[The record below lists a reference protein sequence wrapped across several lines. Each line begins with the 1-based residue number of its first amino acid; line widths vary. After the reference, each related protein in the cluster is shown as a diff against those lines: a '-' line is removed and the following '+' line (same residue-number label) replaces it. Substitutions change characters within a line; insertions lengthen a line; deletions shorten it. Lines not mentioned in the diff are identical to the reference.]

1 MRIVAIGS
9 MLVDS
14 RAENRDDRGYC
25 FPPKKRVPP
34 TPFAMT
40 ADFLPTAEL
49 RLLKYRAELLR
60 RLRETFNSHGYWEVE
75 TPLLSHESVVDA
87 HLDPFV
93 VEQRYFLQTSPELG
107 MKRLLTAGADAIFQ
121 ITRAFRRGE
130 QGRLHNPEFTMAEW
144 YRNGD
149 TYHDQMDFVEIL
161 IRAATTDSPE
171 HSGVQLTDTP
181 FPRRTFDEV
190 FRDILGC
197 GVKGKSCEELKQ
209 IATDRQLTIP
219 ETLGT
224 DDRDGWLNLLL
235 AELVEPHLGRQ
246 GPEFVYDYPASQA
259 ALARLDPA
267 DPLVAQRFEL
277 YINGLEI
284 CNGYDELTDADELR
298 QRIVCESAKR
308 TREGLPPLPE
318 PQRLLAAMEYGLP
331 NCSGVA
337 LGFDRLMMVLTG
349 ADNIADIIAFPI
361 TRA

>member
-1 MRIVAIGS
+1 
-9 MLVDS
+9 
-14 RAENRDDRGYC
+14 
-25 FPPKKRVPP
+25 
-34 TPFAMT
+34 MT
-40 ADFLPTAEL
+40 ADFLPTADL
-49 RLLKYRAELLR
+49 RLLKYRAELQR
-60 RLRETFNSHGYWEVE
+60 RLRETFNNHGYWEVE

-93 VEQRYFLQTSPELG
+93 VEQQYFLQTSPELG

-121 ITRAFRRGE
+121 ITRVFRRGE

-144 YRNGD
+144 YRSGD
-149 TYHDQMDFVEIL
+149 TYHDQMDFVEQL
-161 IRAATTDSPE
+161 IRTVAVDSAE
-171 HSGVQLTDTP
+171 NSGLHLTDTP

-190 FRDILGC
+190 FRDILGS
-197 GVKGKSCEELKQ
+197 GVKGKSCEELRQ
-209 IATDRQLTIP
+209 IATQRQLTIP

-246 GPEFVYDYPASQA
+246 GPEFVYDYPATQA

-308 TREGLPPLPE
+308 IREGLPPLPE
-318 PQRLLAAMEYGLP
+318 PQRLLAAMEHGLP

-349 ADNIADIIAFPI
+349 SDNIADIIAFPI

>member
-1 MRIVAIGS
+1 

-14 RAENRDDRGYC
+14 RDENRDDRGEL
-25 FPPKKRVPP
+25 PSLENRALP
-34 TPFAMT
+34 TPIAMT
-40 ADFLPTAEL
+40 ADFLPTADL

-60 RLRETFNSHGYWEVE
+60 RLRETFNNHGYWEVE
-75 TPLLSHESVVDA
+75 TPLLSQESVVDA

-144 YRNGD
+144 YRSGD
-149 TYHDQMDFVEIL
+149 TYHDQMDFVEQL
-161 IRAATTDSPE
+161 IREVAVDSPE
-171 HSGVQLTDTP
+171 NSGLQLTDTP

-190 FRDILGC
+190 FRDTLGC
-197 GVKGKSCEELKQ
+197 GVKNKSCDELRLL
-209 IATDRQLTIP
+209 ATERQLTIP
-219 ETLGT
+219 ETLDV

-298 QRIVCESAKR
+298 QRIAYESAKR

-349 ADNIADIIAFPI
+349 SDNIADVTAFPI

>member
-1 MRIVAIGS
+1 
-9 MLVDS
+9 
-14 RAENRDDRGYC
+14 
-25 FPPKKRVPP
+25 
-34 TPFAMT
+34 MT
-40 ADFLPTAEL
+40 ADFLPTADL
-49 RLLKYRAELLR
+49 RLLIYRAELLR
-60 RLRETFNSHGYWEVE
+60 RLRETFNNHGYWEVE
-75 TPLLSHESVVDA
+75 TPLLSQESVVDA

-144 YRNGD
+144 YRSGD
-149 TYHDQMDFVEIL
+149 TYHDQMDFVEQL
-161 IRAATTDSPE
+161 IRAVAVDSAE
-171 HSGVQLTDTP
+171 NSGLHLTDTP
-181 FPRRTFDEV
+181 FPCRTFDEV

-197 GVKGKSCEELKQ
+197 GVKDKSCEELRLL
-209 IATDRQLTIP
+209 ATERQLTIP
-219 ETLGT
+219 ETLAA

-298 QRIVCESAKR
+298 QRIESESAKR
-308 TREGLPPLPE
+308 TREGLPLLPE
-318 PQRLLAAMEYGLP
+318 PQRLLAAMEHGLP

-349 ADNIADIIAFPI
+349 SDNIAEVTAFPI